1 MLYRVP
7 MDLFPRRGTKRWR
20 RIAIVSG
27 ALLVPLVGR
36 DARAQSASVQ
46 PSSPDFAVYVPKQYD
61 RARRWPILFVMDP
74 RGRATVAL
82 DLFKAAAEQLG
93 YIVMS
98 SRRSLS
104 DSNDPDVNVRAFN
117 RMLDA
122 AQTDYSVDL
131 HRLYIAG
138 FSGTARA
145 AVSFAVELRGRVAGV
160 VAVGAAPTGGELAFA
175 RDSAFAYFAAA
186 GETDFN
192 HDEVVAATE
201 RMRGAKVPYRLEFFP
216 GPHSWPPAD
225 VCGSALE
232 WFTLRAMR
240 GGLIPA
246 DSSWIASHLDA
257 ELATADAREKAGRW
271 GDAARLYEGIA
282 RDYAPSPR
290 SEIAQKAAAAIERR
304 PEYGT
309 WLRRT
314 SELMD
319 RDLRQSRELPD
330 ILKWFRSERK
340 VPSADA
346 LADRL
351 KIDELRRQSTQG
363 DSLSAPAATRIIAR
377 TLAVL
382 SFYEPRSLLDAGD
395 YARAR
400 TVLAV
405 AARIAP
411 LRGESCALLAE
422 VNRRDPSASSTPQTP
437 SCS

>member
-1 MLYRVP
+1 V
-7 MDLFPRRGTKRWR
+7 TKRLR
-20 RIAIVSG
+20 RVACIAA
-27 ALLVPLVGR
+27 ALFVPLIGT
-36 DARAQSASVQ
+36 DARGQSGPSQ
-46 PSSPDFAVYVPKQYD
+46 PAADFEVYVPKQYD
-61 RARRWPILFVMDP
+61 RARRWPILFVLDP
-74 RGRATVAL
+74 RGRATLAL
-82 DLFKAAAEQLG
+82 DLFKPAAERLG

-117 RMLDA
+117 TMLDA
-122 AQTDYSVDL
+122 AQTDYSIDL
-131 HRLYIAG
+131 RRLYIAG

-160 VAVGAAPTGGELAFA
+160 VAAGAAPTGGEFTFA

-201 RMRGAKVPYRLEFFP
+201 RMRGAKVPYRLDFFP
-216 GPHSWPPAD
+216 GPHAWPPAD
-225 VCGSALE
+225 VCGGALE

-246 DSSWIASHLDA
+246 DTSWIASHLDA
-257 ELATADAREKAGRW
+257 ELATAEAREKSGRW
-271 GDAARLYEGIA
+271 ADAARLYAGIA
-282 RDYAPSPR
+282 RDYAPSNR
-290 SEIAQKAAAAIERR
+290 SAIAQNAAAAIARR
-304 PEYGT
+304 PQYGA

-314 SELMD
+314 SELME
-319 RDLRQSRELPD
+319 RDLRQSRELPE

-351 KIDELRRQSTQG
+351 KIDELRRESTQG
-363 DSLSAPAATRIIAR
+363 DSLAAPAATRIIAR

-382 SFYEPRSLLDAGD
+382 SFYEPRSMLDAGD

-400 TVLAV
+400 TVLEV

-411 LRGESCALLAE
+411 LRGESCALLNE
-422 VNRRDPSASSTPQTP
+422 LNRRDPPRDARQPAA

>member
-1 MLYRVP
+1 
-7 MDLFPRRGTKRWR
+7 LF
-20 RIAIVSG
+20 AG
-27 ALLVPLVGR
+27 AAATLFGGR
-36 DARAQSASVQ
+36 DVRGQ
-46 PSSPDFAVYVPKQYD
+46 PATAPPPSPDFDVNLPTHYD
-61 RARRWPILFVMDP
+61 AKRRWPILFVLDP
-74 RGRATVAL
+74 RGRASVAL
-82 DLFKAAAEQLG
+82 DLFKPAAEQLG

-117 RMLDA
+117 TMLDA
-122 AQTDYSVDL
+122 AQSDYSIDL

-160 VAVGAAPTGGELAFA
+160 VAVGAAPTGGEFAFA

-225 VCGSALE
+225 VCGGALE

-240 GGLIPA
+240 GGLIPT
-246 DSSWIASHLDA
+246 DSSWIGAHLDR
-257 ELATADAREKAGRW
+257 ELATAEAREKAGRLA
-271 GDAARLYEGIA
+271 DAVRLYAGIS
-282 RDYAPSPR
+282 RDYPPSTR
-290 SEIAQKAAAAIERR
+290 LEIAQKASAAIERR
-304 PEYGT
+304 PEYGA
-309 WLRRT
+309 WVRRS
-314 SELMD
+314 SEFMD
-319 RDLRQSRELPD
+319 RDLRQSRELPE
-330 ILKWFRSERK
+330 IVKWFRSEQK

-351 KIDELRRQSTQG
+351 KLNDLLRQSTQG
-363 DSLSAPAATRIIAR
+363 DSLAAPAATRILAR

-382 SFYEPRSLLDAGD
+382 SFYEPRSLIDAGD
-395 YARAR
+395 FTRAR
-400 TVLAV
+400 RMLEV

-411 LRGESCALLAE
+411 LRGEGCALLNE
-422 VNRRDPSASSTPQTP
+422 VNRRDPPREAGP
-437 SCS
+437 SCG